1 LKRGGANKKERE
13 DAFDD
18 YHKAVCHFGCPV
30 DVTPAFAARAIHPD
44 THDICREQNAGFC
57 QPSPFDVE
65 IPGAISKGQ
74 AKANAASKT
83 WPGDMILD

>member
-1 LKRGGANKKERE
+1 MRLMTIIRPFAISVVLLG
-13 DAFDD
+13 
-18 YHKAVCHFGCPV
+18 
-30 DVTPAFAARAIHPD
+30 VTPAFAARAIHPD
-44 THDICREQNAGFC
+44 THDICREQNAGIC
-57 QPSPFDVE
+57 RPSPFDVE